1 MSNGVE
7 WAIHSCTLLA
17 NLVDGQALPAAKL
30 AEFHGVPAPYL
41 SKHMQALVRAGICQ
55 SVPGPAGGFRLARPA
70 KDVTLLDVTEAIEGD
85 EPAFHCTEIRQ
96 RGPSGLPPDCYGGP
110 CGIAAA
116 MWRAEEAWRR
126 ELAAVSIADIAK
138 GVLVD
143 AAAAQIEAGARW
155 LADTLSARGQ
165 PSERKAARP
174 RSS

>member
-17 NLVDGQALPAAKL
+17 HLVDGQALPAAKL

-70 KDVTLLDVTEAIEGD
+70 KEVTLLDVTEAIEGQ

-96 RGPSGLPPDCYGGP
+96 RGPGAQPPECYTRP

-126 ELAAVSIADIAK
+126 ELAAVSIDDIAA
-138 GVLVD
+138 GVLAV
-143 AAAAQIEAGARW
+143 APPAQVEAGTRW
-155 LADTLSARGQ
+155 LIDTLSARGQ
-165 PSERKAARP
+165 PSGP
-174 RSS
+174 SS